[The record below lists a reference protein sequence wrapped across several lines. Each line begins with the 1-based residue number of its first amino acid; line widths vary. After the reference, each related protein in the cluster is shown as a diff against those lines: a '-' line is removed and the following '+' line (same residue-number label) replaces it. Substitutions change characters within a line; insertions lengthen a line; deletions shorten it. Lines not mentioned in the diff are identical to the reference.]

1 MYGIRGPAYNLFTN
15 YLGHRKQFTLISDA
29 KSTVESVVHGVP
41 QGSVLGPILFL
52 LYINDLPRCSSILNF
67 LLFADDTSIFLQG
80 NNLHLLALT
89 LNKELINVSKWI
101 KSNKLTLNTEKTFFM
116 LSQPL
121 MVKELKFLGVTID
134 SRLTWKSHIH
144 DVSNKISK
152 ISGIIYRVRHLLNDD
167 CIKHILLSRLST
179 SHLLFCVMGRS
190 L

>member
-1 MYGIRGPAYNLFTN
+1 
-15 YLGHRKQFTLISDA
+15 
-29 KSTVESVVHGVP
+29 
-41 QGSVLGPILFL
+41 
-52 LYINDLPRCSSILNF
+52 
-67 LLFADDTSIFLQG
+67 
-80 NNLHLLALT
+80 
-89 LNKELINVSKWI
+89 
-101 KSNKLTLNTEKTFFM
+101 M

>member
-101 KSNKLTLNTEKTFFM
+101 KSNKLTLNTEKNFFYVITTVNG
-116 LSQPL
+116 QRI
-121 MVKELKFLGVTID
+121 EIFG
-134 SRLTWKSHIH
+134 
-144 DVSNKISK
+144 SN
-152 ISGIIYRVRHLLNDD
+152 N
-167 CIKHILLSRLST
+167 
-179 SHLLFCVMGRS
+179 
-190 L
+190 